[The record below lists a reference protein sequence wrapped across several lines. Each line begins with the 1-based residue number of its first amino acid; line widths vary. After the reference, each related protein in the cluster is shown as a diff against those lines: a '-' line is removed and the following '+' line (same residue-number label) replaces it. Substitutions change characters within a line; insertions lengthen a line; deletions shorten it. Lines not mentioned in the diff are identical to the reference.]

1 MNAVVNKGGSI
12 TVDGQRLH
20 GYKVSVWLST
30 YNLEHD
36 TKFRPSTMTEELVRQ
51 FLREVP
57 KPYLRQ

>member
-30 YNLEHD
+30 YNLEHG
-36 TKFRPSTMTEELVRQ
+36 TQYRPSTMTVKLVEK

-57 KPYLRQ
+57 KPYLRK